1 MLLSRSVLTFRLT
14 LATVCSPS
22 LPVSACCFASSVMWI
37 APPLMPLPVTLLP
50 LPEAPI
56 TTGGVALQLPLVGT
70 LLPGTLSPPV
80 VAWPC
85 WLVPTPPA
93 VVLPPPPL
101 PPPTGIMPPPP

>member
-1 MLLSRSVLTFRLT
+1 MT

-37 APPLMPLPVTLLP
+37 APPLMP

-80 VAWPC
+80 VAWP
-85 WLVPTPPA
+85 
-93 VVLPPPPL
+93 
-101 PPPTGIMPPPP
+101 